1 MSQHYLDRLFEPRS
15 IALFGASVRPESV
28 GGRVFE
34 NLLRGG
40 FEGPIYPINARHD
53 KVQGKQAYASIADI
67 GKPVDLAV
75 FATPA
80 RTVPELL
87 HQAGEHGVRAA
98 IVLSAGFGEGEG
110 GGSEHQQ
117 ALMQEARRYGIHL
130 VGPNCLGMITPR
142 LGINATFSKNDAK
155 PGSLALVSQSGA
167 ICTAILDW
175 AAARPIG
182 FSSIVSLGS
191 MADVDFGQ
199 VLDYLALDPNTQS
212 ILLYVEG
219 IRTARKFVS
228 GLRVA
233 ARFKPTIVV
242 KAGRHEAG
250 SRAAM
255 SHTGSL
261 VGADD
266 VFEAALRRTG
276 AVRAMSIEQLFA
288 AAQFLSMHHQV
299 GGDNLAV
306 VTNAGG
312 PGVLAA
318 DRAVDV
324 GVNVP
329 ELSPESVEKLNAVLP
344 ASWSHSNPIDI
355 LGDATSERYEAAL
368 DACLADPTMN
378 GTLVMLTPQA
388 MTEPT
393 EIAQAVAERAAK
405 AKKPVLTCWM
415 GEQLVGAGRNLLEA
429 KRIPTFTS
437 PEGAVEAFGYLAQY
451 RRNQQML
458 LQVPGPLSRGMTD
471 LDLEGARLVIEGA
484 MSEGRRTLS
493 TSESKAV
500 FSAFGIPVMPSIDA
514 RSANE
519 ALVAARTLGFPVAMK
534 INSHNITHKSDVN
547 GVRLGIGSAH
557 DVRTTFNEMVA
568 DVKAVQPDAIV
579 EGITVEKMY
588 RHPHGREVLVGV
600 LRDPVFGP
608 VVTFGAGGTAVEVMR
623 DRAVDL
629 PPLNTFIAREMI
641 QRTRI
646 SKLLGE
652 FRNLPPADIDALVS
666 ILLRVSGM
674 VCELPHI
681 LELDINPLIVDE
693 TGAVALD
700 ARIGVDYPEP
710 NVGRYDHVA
719 IHPYPSLHESKL
731 QLGDGTDITIR
742 PIRPEDAEMEQE
754 FIRALSPEAKYFRF
768 MRSLNE
774 LTPEMLI
781 RFTQIDYDREMAF
794 IATTVDPETHKEIEI
809 AVGRYVVN
817 PDGRTCEFALVVSD
831 KHRRQSIGNRIMMA
845 LMESAKRRGLRAIEG
860 EVLSNNEPML
870 HLMRRLGFSIRT
882 SDEDRGIQLVV
893 KDL

>member
-15 IALFGASVRPESV
+15 IALFGASARPDSV

-34 NLLRGG
+34 NLLAGG
-40 FEGPIYPINARHD
+40 FQGPIYPINPRR
-53 KVQGKQAYASIADI
+53 KEIQGKQAYPTIADI

-80 RTVPELL
+80 HTIPELM

-98 IVLSAGFGEGEG
+98 VVLSAGFGEGNG
-110 GGSEHQQ
+110 GGSQHQR
-117 ALMQEARRYGIHL
+117 ALLQEARRYGVRV
-130 VGPNCLGMITPR
+130 VGPNCLGIIMPR
-142 LGINATFSKNDAK
+142 LGVNATFSKNNAK
-155 PGSLALVSQSGA
+155 PGGLALISQSGA

-175 AAARPIG
+175 AAPRQIG
-182 FSSIVSLGS
+182 FSTIVSLGS

-199 VLDYLALDPNTQS
+199 VLDYVALDPHTKS

-219 IRTARKFVS
+219 IRTARRFVS

-233 ARFKPTIVV
+233 ARLKPTIVV
-242 KAGRHEAG
+242 KAGRHAAG
-250 SRAAM
+250 SKAAM

-288 AAQFLSMHHQV
+288 AAQFLSTHNRIE
-299 GGDNLAV
+299 GDNLAV

-318 DRAVDV
+318 DRAADI
-324 GVNVP
+324 GVLMPDLTP
-329 ELSPESVEKLNAVLP
+329 EMISKLDAVLP
-344 ASWSHSNPIDI
+344 EAWSHGNPIDI
-355 LGDATSERYEAAL
+355 LGDATSERYEGAV
-368 DACLADPTMN
+368 DVCLSDPSMD
-378 GTLVMLTPQA
+378 GVLVMLTPQA

-393 EIAQAVAERAAK
+393 EIATAVAKRAAE
-405 AKKPVLTCWM
+405 ADKPVLTCWM
-415 GEQLVGAGRNLLEA
+415 GEQQVAEGREHFES
-429 KRIPTFTS
+429 KRVPAFTS

-451 RRNQQML
+451 RKNQELL
-458 LQVPGPLSRGMTD
+458 LQVPGPLSSRTEAPD
-471 LDLEGARLVIEGA
+471 IEGARLVIEGA
-484 MSEGRRTLS
+484 MAEGRRTLS

-500 FSAFGIPVMPSIDA
+500 FSAFGIPVMPSVDA
-514 RSANE
+514 RNANE
-519 ALVAARTLGFPVAMK
+519 ALVAARTLGFPIAMK
-534 INSHNITHKSDVN
+534 INSHDITHKSDVS

-557 DVRTTFNEMVA
+557 DVRTIYNDMLAKVEE
-568 DVKAVQPDAIV
+568 VQPGARI
-579 EGITVEKMY
+579 EGVTVEKMY

-608 VVTFGAGGTAVEVMR
+608 VVSFGAGGTAVEVMR
-623 DRAVDL
+623 DRSVEL
-629 PPLNTFIAREMI
+629 PPLNTFIARQMI
-641 QRTRI
+641 GRTRI
-646 SKLLGE
+646 SKLLGA
-652 FRNLPPADIDALVS
+652 FRHLPPVDHDAIVD
-666 ILLRVSGM
+666 ILLRVSAM

-700 ARIGVDYPEP
+700 ARIGVAYPEP
-710 NVGRYDHVA
+710 TVGRYDHVA
-719 IHPYPSLHESKL
+719 IHPYPSRHETKW
-731 QLGDGTDITIR
+731 QLGDGRDITIR
-742 PIRPEDAEMEQE
+742 PIRPEDAEIEQD
-754 FIRALSPEAKYFRF
+754 FIRGLSSQAKYFRF

-794 IATTVDPETHKEIEI
+794 IATTRDRKTEKEIQI
-809 AVGRYVVN
+809 AVGRYVAN
-817 PDGRTCEFALVVSD
+817 PDGKTCEFALVVSD
-831 KHRRQSIGNRIMMA
+831 AVHRHGIGHRIMMA
-845 LMESAKRRGLRAIEG
+845 LMESAKRRGLRTIEG

-870 HLMRRLGFSIRT
+870 HLMRRLGFTVRT
-882 SDEDRGIQLVV
+882 SREDTGIQICS